1 MRRRNFANII
11 RVDMFSEH
19 PLSPEQIRQMFSDL
33 NEMKLRAEEMA
44 KFARGGFGA
53 EDQRTI
59 RAEEL
64 VAAIQ
69 RMQWAIEREG
79 SIGASGGH

>member
-1 MRRRNFANII
+1 M
-11 RVDMFSEH
+11 
-19 PLSPEQIRQMFSDL
+19 SPKEALTVGQVRQITSDL
-33 NEMKLRAEEMA
+33 NEVKLRAERIA
-44 KFARGGFGA
+44 DVVRVGFGPK
-53 EDQRTI
+53 DHRTI

-79 SIGASGGH
+79 RIGAD

>member
-1 MRRRNFANII
+1 
-11 RVDMFSEH
+11 MFSKH
-19 PLSPEQIRQMFSDL
+19 PLTLEQGRQMGRDL
-33 NEMKLRAEEMA
+33 DEMKIRAEEMA
-44 KFARGGFGA
+44 QLASGGFGPK
-53 EDQRTI
+53 DQRTI

-79 SIGASGGH
+79 KTLAAGASE